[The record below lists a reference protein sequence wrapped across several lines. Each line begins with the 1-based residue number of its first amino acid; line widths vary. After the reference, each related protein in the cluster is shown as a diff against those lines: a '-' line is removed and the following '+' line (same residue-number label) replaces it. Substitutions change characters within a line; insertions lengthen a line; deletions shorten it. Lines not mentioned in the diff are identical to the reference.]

1 MKKSK
6 EFSGKFFK
14 LIDEFGENFRKMA
27 INYIFMHQQIRN
39 YMQLQNTLK
48 SKKKEILKNEQTVGM
63 WQQIKKTLGSPCLRN
78 TR

>member
-6 EFSGKFFK
+6 EFIRKFFK
-14 LIDEFGENFRKMA
+14 LIDEFGENFRKIA

-48 SKKKEILKNEQTVGM
+48 SKKKQ
-63 WQQIKKTLGSPCLRN
+63 S
-78 TR
+78 